1 MSIEN
6 VAWGDALGIT
16 GARAVIVTAID
27 TRKPLRLAAVDALPD
42 GESVAEMAAAM
53 AETAVELVRLTDP
66 DTAMDDLLVSSR
78 GWFHVLRVVEDAGA
92 TGYVAHLLL
101 DRREANLAM
110 ARREFRDLLD
120 GVALPELVP
129 EPTGPGQAG
138 PGQAGPEPTRPEPTG
153 PEPKR
158 PDARGPAAAGSNSTG
173 PEARVPE
180 TAAPRAVAPRPAGPL
195 PRRTPSTTGPW
206 ERGASH
212 GDTPSWFDTFAGQPF
227 ESDGRTVERVRDGLY
242 ELG

>member
-1 MSIEN
+1 MSIDN
-6 VAWGDALGIT
+6 VAWGDALAIT

-66 DTAMDDLLVSSR
+66 DTAMDDLLVTSA
-78 GWFHVLRVVEDAGA
+78 GWFHVLRVVEDADGGA
-92 TGYVAHLLL
+92 HVAHLLL

-110 ARREFRDLLD
+110 ARREFRDLV
-120 GVALPELVP
+120 GGAVPAPP
-129 EPTGPGQAG
+129 EPE
-138 PGQAGPEPTRPEPTG
+138 PEPEI
-153 PEPKR
+153 
-158 PDARGPAAAGSNSTG
+158 PAAA
-173 PEARVPE
+173 P
-180 TAAPRAVAPRPAGPL
+180 APPGAL

-206 ERGASH
+206 ERGTPE
-212 GDTPSWFDTFAGQPF
+212 GDAPSWFARFSGQPF

-242 ELG
+242 EFE